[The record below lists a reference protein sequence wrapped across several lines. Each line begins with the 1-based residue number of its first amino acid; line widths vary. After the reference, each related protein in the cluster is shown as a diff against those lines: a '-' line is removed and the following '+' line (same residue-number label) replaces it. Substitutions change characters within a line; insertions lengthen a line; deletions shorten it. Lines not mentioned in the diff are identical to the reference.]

1 MIAYVRDRRTFK
13 LKHHAAVLNYDMTVQ
28 SIYDEVSDFAIKGKE
43 DSVQAGDFLFAGG
56 FCGIVKGTDKDRDML
71 NITCDD
77 IGTLFSRNISD
88 TPGTIGGSVEG
99 YIKAIV
105 DQHYVN
111 QSDVIYA
118 TPYVTVITETST
130 AGDALPD
137 IEDGTWSV
145 KSYLSKARRLY
156 NIHTSHSVVNGKLVM
171 RIFRRD
177 RRMHKVFLNLSD
189 FEVLEESFAHDAIGK
204 ITTIAEDTGGKKEW
218 YLLQDGTITNTYA
231 EKNRVDGTWE
241 VVRISEA
248 AKAAE
253 EVQNRFKE
261 NSDSHLIEFACSKE
275 YDFYDDLIIHTETGR
290 VLTSY
295 ITAIRRSDAR
305 GKNVYKSGE
314 LRIMFD
320 EKYNIRFGG
329 K

>member
-1 MIAYVRDRRTFK
+1 MIAYLRDGRTFK
-13 LKHHAAVLNYDMTVQ
+13 LKHHAAVLSYDMTIQ
-28 SIYDEVSDFAIKGKE
+28 SIYDEVSDFTIKGTE
-43 DSVQAGDFLFAGG
+43 DSVQTGDFFFAGG
-56 FCGIVKGTDKDRDML
+56 FCGIVKGTDKDRDIL

-77 IGTLFSRNISD
+77 IGTLFSRSIPD
-88 TPGTIGGSVEG
+88 IPGAIGGSVEG
-99 YIKAIV
+99 YIKAIIE
-105 DQHYVN
+105 QHYVN
-111 QSDVIYA
+111 QSDIVYA
-118 TPYVTVITETST
+118 TPYIAVIAETST
-130 AGDALPD
+130 TGDALPD

-156 NIHTSHSVVNGKLVM
+156 NIHMSCSVVNGKLVM

-189 FEVLEESFAHDAIGK
+189 FEVLEESFAHGAIGK
-204 ITTIAEDTGGKKEW
+204 ITTITEDTGGKKDW
-218 YLLQDGTITNTYA
+218 YLFRDGTITNTYA

-261 NSDSHLIEFACSKE
+261 NSDSHLIEFASSRA
-275 YDFYDDLIIHTETGR
+275 YDFYDDLVIHTKGGR

-305 GKNVYKSGE
+305 SKTVYKSGE
-314 LRIMFD
+314 LRVMFD